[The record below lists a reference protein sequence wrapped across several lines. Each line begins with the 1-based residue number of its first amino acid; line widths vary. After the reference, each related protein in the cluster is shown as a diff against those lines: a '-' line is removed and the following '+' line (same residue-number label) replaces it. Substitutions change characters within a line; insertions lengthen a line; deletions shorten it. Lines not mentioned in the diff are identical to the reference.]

1 GVRLLARRI
10 AEVSAT
16 RLETSSVSSTPAQ
29 RTTRLPQTTSAHS
42 ASCMI
47 ERSAISQRYGSGS
60 SMSAGGLSLAVE
72 GVEAPSTFL
81 RTAAT
86 PPGLSQGATPSIWPV
101 AESATRRPEATAA
114 LGTYFESRLFLRR
127 LIALYMH
134 AWLNTTRRRRQQR
147 RLCRYVLSRAVTRVK
162 SSALTFWRTL
172 LCRRTAAHSVA
183 ESRSVVSKLVAL
195 ARNFHAWRRST
206 DTGRS
211 LAETRLRSH
220 QYRDRIMLKAALWA
234 WRVLAA
240 RLSKPY
246 SKARSSQTMTP
257 PKHYNLAKRYY
268 CFRLVVQQALRVSY
282 HLMHSAQHTTLM
294 QLTSIGGQ
302 ALLVWRNRVL
312 EQRLSEAR
320 QQALGET
327 DGITSSVAQR
337 LDTLEAGLRA
347 IQQYSPGPLEPSPAP
362 LLVNGQWYTVHPV
375 EAAELAPEEAG
386 VYVEEAVHAL
396 ADGSLD
402 TIANPVPQD
411 EPMPA
416 AQPQYSMGE
425 LLGPEALSP
434 FDEFPRA
441 AYADENQDG
450 NPSVG
455 LFCTSDAAVDPE
467 VKGPVSASLES
478 MQLPRVVLDN
488 FDRTLQGSPSVGP
501 LPCKR
506 PKIPPPDITLA
517 SREGPPLA
525 PRVHEPLNDASADE
539 STLIKIDE
547 DDSDIVTPKSPDP
560 RVAGAADDTYA
571 LSIDTNIGTRQG
583 RSESVDLVKRIEEN
597 ARQAAAS
604 RQGAAVFASAFSALT
619 IIGIPPRGGKRH
631 KLRISPRHGQ
641 TKTTIFHEK
650 AYRELG

>member
-1 GVRLLARRI
+1 GV
-10 AEVSAT
+10 SF
-16 RLETSSVSSTPAQ
+16 
-29 RTTRLPQTTSAHS
+29 
-42 ASCMI
+42 
-47 ERSAISQRYGSGS
+47 SQ
-60 SMSAGGLSLAVE
+60 
-72 GVEAPSTFL
+72 
-81 RTAAT
+81 
-86 PPGLSQGATPSIWPV
+86 PV
-101 AESATRRPEATAA
+101 AESATRRPEAAAA

-127 LIALYMH
+127 LMALYMH

-147 RLCRYVLSRAVTRVK
+147 RLCRYVLSRAATRVK

-183 ESRSVVSKLVAL
+183 ESRSVVSKLAAL
-195 ARNFHAWRRST
+195 AYSFHAWRRST

-211 LAETRLRSH
+211 LAETRLRYH

-234 WRVLAA
+234 WRVLAV

-257 PKHYNLAKRYY
+257 PKHYNTG
-268 CFRLVVQQALRVSY
+268 CSTSPPRLSSSY
-282 HLMHSAQHTTLM
+282 SQCTAHYADAACGADEPITRDGRK
-294 QLTSIGGQ
+294 LTAFM

-320 QQALGET
+320 HQALGET
-327 DGITSSVAQR
+327 DGIASSVAQR

-347 IQQYSPGPLEPSPAP
+347 VQQYSPGPLEPGPAP

-375 EAAELAPEEAG
+375 EAAELASEEAG

-402 TIANPVPQD
+402 TMANPVPPD

-416 AQPQYSMGE
+416 TQPQYSMGE

-455 LFCTSDAAVDPE
+455 LFGPSDAPVGRQ

-478 MQLPRVVLDN
+478 MHLPRVVLDN
-488 FDRTLQGSPSVGP
+488 FDRTLQGSPSP

-525 PRVHEPLNDASADE
+525 PQVHEPL
-539 STLIKIDE
+539 
-547 DDSDIVTPKSPDP
+547 
-560 RVAGAADDTYA
+560 
-571 LSIDTNIGTRQG
+571 
-583 RSESVDLVKRIEEN
+583 
-597 ARQAAAS
+597 
-604 RQGAAVFASAFSALT
+604 
-619 IIGIPPRGGKRH
+619 
-631 KLRISPRHGQ
+631 
-641 TKTTIFHEK
+641 
-650 AYRELG
+650 

>member
-1 GVRLLARRI
+1 MAALARAAVASSSLSESGVSLNEPSTTVKGKWAAAVEPGGVRLLARRI

-16 RLETSSVSSTPAQ
+16 RLETSSVSSTPAL

-42 ASCMI
+42 TSCMI

-101 AESATRRPEATAA
+101 AESATRRPEAAAA

-127 LIALYMH
+127 LIVIYMH

-147 RLCRYVLSRAVTRVK
+147 RLCRYVLSRAATRVK

-172 LCRRTAAHSVA
+172 LCRRTAAHSIA

-195 ARNFHAWRRST
+195 AHSFHAWRRLT

-211 LAETRLRSH
+211 LAEAKLRSH

-234 WRVLAA
+234 WRVLAV
-240 RLSKPY
+240 RLSRPY

-257 PKHYNLAKRYY
+257 PK
-268 CFRLVVQQALRVSY
+268 
-282 HLMHSAQHTTLM
+282 QHN
-294 QLTSIGGQ
+294 

-312 EQRLSEAR
+312 EQRLSETR

-327 DGITSSVAQR
+327 DGIASSVAQR

-347 IQQYSPGPLEPSPAP
+347 VQQYSPGPLEPGPAP

-375 EAAELAPEEAG
+375 ETAELAPEEAG

-402 TIANPVPQD
+402 TMANPVPQD

-416 AQPQYSMGE
+416 TQPQYSMGE

-441 AYADENQDG
+441 AYTDENQDG

-455 LFCTSDAAVDPE
+455 LFGMSDAAVDPE

-488 FDRTLQGSPSVGP
+488 FDRTLQGSPSP

-525 PRVHEPLNDASADE
+525 PQVHEPLDDASADE

-583 RSESVDLVKRIEEN
+583 PSESVDLVKRIEEN

-604 RQGAAVFASAFSALT
+604 RQGAAMFASGVLPIFNPAR
-619 IIGIPPRGGKRH
+619 PH
-631 KLRISPRHGQ
+631 KNLSERVGLS
-641 TKTTIFHEK
+641 T
-650 AYRELG
+650 AS